1 MPRKYRE
8 DEHLTRAGQVP
19 LFDMVIALS
28 TALDLVHPDLKGHHL
43 RTAYTAHAIASE
55 LGLPD
60 ATRAQIVLASALHDA
75 GAVSLRERLD
85 SLRFEFDD
93 PLRHAEQG
101 FLLFRGFESLAE
113 GAHYIRY
120 HHRRWDERA
129 WSEGLEQAVV
139 VGSQVLELA
148 DRVEILYERG
158 KPILTQNARIQAVV
172 HANSGSMFMP
182 EAVDA
187 FLSASGPDEFWLD
200 GFSRPV
206 SESLVAEATGVTATL
221 DAKELVALAELFS
234 QVIDFRSPYTCAH
247 SRGVA
252 AAAEMLADAFG
263 FRADEA
269 RDIILASYLHDVG
282 KLAVPVE
289 TLDKSAPLTSP
300 EVDVIRDHPGHTHA
314 VLNRVPGLEE
324 VSIFASMH
332 HERLDGSGY
341 PFQAKGQQI
350 PMAARLVAVA
360 DVFTAMTESRPYRC
374 ALTRGTAER
383 SLMSLASDG
392 LLDKRI
398 VGEALAHF
406 DSIDGNRQAAQIRGM
421 QCYRACS
428 LRAGDRS

>member
-1 MPRKYRE
+1 
-8 DEHLTRAGQVP
+8 
-19 LFDMVIALS
+19 MVIALS
-28 TALDLVHPDLKGHHL
+28 RALDLVHPDLDGHHL
-43 RTAYTAHAIASE
+43 RTAYCADAIASE
-55 LGLPD
+55 LGLPRD
-60 ATRAQIVLASALHDA
+60 TRARLVLASALHDA

-85 SLRFEFDD
+85 ALRFEFDD

-101 FLLFRGFESLAE
+101 FLLFRGFEPLAE

-120 HHRRWDERA
+120 HHHRWDEPT
-129 WSEGLEQAVV
+129 WSQGLDPTIVMGAQI
-139 VGSQVLELA
+139 LKLA
-148 DRVEILYERG
+148 DRVETLYERG
-158 KPILTQNARIQAVV
+158 KAILTQHARIQAVI

-206 SESLVAEATGVTATL
+206 IESLVARTAALTADL
-221 DAKELVALAELFS
+221 DAKRLLALAELFS

-252 AAAEMLADAFG
+252 ASAEMLADAIG
-263 FRADEA
+263 FRPDEA
-269 RDIILASYLHDVG
+269 RDIVVAGYLHDLG
-282 KLAVPVE
+282 KLAVPIE
-289 TLDKSAPLTSP
+289 TLDKSAPLTTP
-300 EVDVIRDHPGHTHA
+300 EVDVIRDHPTHTHS
-314 VLNRVPGLEE
+314 VLHSVPGLEE
-324 VSIFASMH
+324 ISIYASMH

-341 PFQAKGQQI
+341 PFQARGHHI

-360 DVFTAMTESRPYRC
+360 DVFTAMTESRPYRS

-392 LLDKRI
+392 MLDGRI
-398 VGEALAHF
+398 VGEAVVHF
-406 DSIDGNRQAAQIRGM
+406 DSIDAARQAAQIRGM

-428 LRAGDRS
+428 LRTGDPI